1 MKKALL
7 FLILSI
13 VFISNLYTQGRL
25 VTGWVTSHEDDLGL
39 PGVTVVVKSTSN
51 GTVTDM
57 NGNFT
62 LSGIASTCY

>member
-13 VFISNLYTQGRL
+13 VFISNSYTQDRS
-25 VTGWVTSHEDDLGL
+25 VTGRVTSPEDDLGL
-39 PGVTVVVKSTSN
+39 PGVTVIIQGTVN